1 MKKVEE
7 QNQNVDLQDKGK
19 DGMDLVE
26 QTVEEQ
32 TIEEQKPEEQ
42 TVEEQIIEEQKLEEQ
57 NVEERTIEVQNLEE
71 QTEEAQNSSEDLN
84 KKTETQKEEPE
95 EKKNNKKEKNDKE
108 DKEKIAILES
118 ILFAMGDSVEV
129 SRLAQVI
136 EETPRKTRNL
146 LLELQKKY
154 KRDKR
159 GIDIIELEDSFQMC
173 TKPDMYEYLVKIA
186 KVPRKYTLS
195 DTVLET
201 LSIVAY
207 KQPVTRIEIEKI
219 RGVSCDHAVNRLL
232 EFDLI
237 KEVGRLD
244 APGRPLLFGTTE
256 QFLRSFGVK
265 SLEELPQLNQDRVE
279 EFREEAEQ
287 EVQLKLDI

>member
-1 MKKVEE
+1 M
-7 QNQNVDLQDKGK
+7 
-19 DGMDLVE
+19 
-26 QTVEEQ
+26 
-32 TIEEQKPEEQ
+32 
-42 TVEEQIIEEQKLEEQ
+42 LE
-57 NVEERTIEVQNLEE
+57 VG
-71 QTEEAQNSSEDLN
+71 
-84 KKTETQKEEPE
+84 
-95 EKKNNKKEKNDKE
+95 EKKQNAKNSKVDKM
-108 DKEKIAILES
+108 AVLES
-118 ILFAMGDSVEV
+118 ILFAMGESVEV

-136 EETPRKTRNL
+136 EETPKKTKKL
-146 LLELQKKY
+146 LLELQAIY
-154 KRDKR
+154 ENEKR
-159 GIDIIELEDSFQMC
+159 GVTLVELGDCFQMC
-173 TKPDMYEYLVKIA
+173 TRPEMYEYLVKIA
-186 KVPRKYTLS
+186 KVPRKYTLT

-219 RGVSCDHAVNRLL
+219 RGVSCDHAINRLL

-265 SLEELPQLNQDRVE
+265 SLEELPQMNPDRVE

-287 EVQLKLDI
+287 EVQLKMDI